1 MAYQKDFQEYNYKLR
16 LGLSLLVIGHA
27 NTTTHCHAHH
37 AVVHHHI
44 FGCYAHCFNSF
55 FDLGLNKKT
64 SAVVQRFD
72 GCILKFKIMP

>member
-44 FGCYAHCFNSF
+44 FGCYAHCFALLFCNIPS
-55 FDLGLNKKT
+55 T
-64 SAVVQRFD
+64 SS
-72 GCILKFKIMP
+72 G